1 MKKTTR
7 LGSDGEGAVLI
18 GEHQQHPLAP
28 RGALCSR
35 FILLS
40 TEHTALPQLRGFEKA
55 RGRGTLP
62 KHNEKGK
69 HKMEREIWPNATG
82 RGGRRRSHGLSFP
95 ALCATCSMNQN
106 TNDSFPKAFSSR
118 KSQMQPFK
126 NTSLDGFTRE
136 ATDKHLFCN
145 LLAALPCQCASRR
158 ESPAHILGWRRGA
171 CRDARKC
178 PSHVILCAHSKHFNN
193 ISFFILPSCT
203 SQTWA
208 AR

>member
-69 HKMEREIWPNATG
+69 HKMESENLAKRNGERREEKIPRA
-82 RGGRRRSHGLSFP
+82 
-95 ALCATCSMNQN
+95 
-106 TNDSFPKAFSSR
+106 
-118 KSQMQPFK
+118 
-126 NTSLDGFTRE
+126 E
-136 ATDKHLFCN
+136 
-145 LLAALPCQCASRR
+145 LPCSVR
-158 ESPAHILGWRRGA
+158 
-171 CRDARKC
+171 
-178 PSHVILCAHSKHFNN
+178 HVLNEPKHQRQF
-193 ISFFILPSCT
+193 S
-203 SQTWA
+203 
-208 AR
+208 

>member
-1 MKKTTR
+1 MASLRFPQPAGDSWCFRAAPEWERCHVHTVATKTGFTSPSSRIPSARNTKKKKKETTNMKKTTR

-55 RGRGTLP
+55 RGRGRGTLP
-62 KHNEKGK
+62 KYNEKGK

-95 ALCATCSMNQN
+95 ALCAMRSTE
-106 TNDSFPKAFSSR
+106 PKHQRQFS
-118 KSQMQPFK
+118 
-126 NTSLDGFTRE
+126 
-136 ATDKHLFCN
+136 
-145 LLAALPCQCASRR
+145 
-158 ESPAHILGWRRGA
+158 
-171 CRDARKC
+171 
-178 PSHVILCAHSKHFNN
+178 
-193 ISFFILPSCT
+193 
-203 SQTWA
+203 
-208 AR
+208 